1 MYNEENDYELL
12 YLIAEE
18 NEEAKDMFYEKYKP
32 LVEMKAKKYFT
43 QIQNRGYD
51 LNDLVQEGMI
61 GLSKA
66 IKDYENEKNAKF
78 YTFANIC
85 IERQMLSFIRNINRN
100 KHQVLNTSLSIDAS
114 NKTTGM
120 SLLDKLNDDSSQNP
134 EDEFILLEEQEELKD
149 KIKQVLTEKEKQV
162 FDLRLEGF
170 TYQEISC
177 LLNISVKSVD
187 GAISRIKQKITNL
200 R

>member
-149 KIKQVLTEKEKQV
+149 KIKQVLTEKEKQ
-162 FDLRLEGF
+162 
-170 TYQEISC
+170 I
-177 LLNISVKSVD
+177 KSTLV
-187 GAISRIKQKITNL
+187 
-200 R
+200 